1 MFVVQQAAI
10 GYNRTDVLIYINSF
24 LLFLS
29 KRDDRK
35 KRLAK
40 SPPLVAFCYRCIYH
54 HAKSSSIK
62 KGAACGHP
70 FRYPCPR
77 KNTNAIT
84 GKLNIRPDFAYTRI
98 VRALLSGGHC
108 LQNSITGKNKKLK
121 LRRPWGIDRLYLTE
135 PLHASSQRT
144 TEGTFNY
151 KLP

>member
-1 MFVVQQAAI
+1 MFSS
-10 GYNRTDVLIYINSF
+10 TSTPFCFSF
-24 LLFLS
+24 QKGTTQKATSEITSRWSLFAVG
-29 KRDDRK
+29 R
-35 KRLAK
+35 
-40 SPPLVAFCYRCIYH
+40 IYH

-108 LQNSITGKNKKLK
+108 LQNSITEKNKKLK
-121 LRRPWGIDRLYLTE
+121 LRRPWG
-135 PLHASSQRT
+135 
-144 TEGTFNY
+144 N
-151 KLP
+151 